1 MLSVSLRYVSSSCNE
16 IYHSYLPIRLSCERA
31 FVAFGH
37 GTFVQPSQFSHECS
51 WQAMKTFFGH
61 VDRLSERRWGLILD
75 VKSDVEES
83 DEDVGVD
90 QSMIS
95 AYRADLYIPSSPLK
109 A

>member
-1 MLSVSLRYVSSSCNE
+1 
-16 IYHSYLPIRLSCERA
+16 
-31 FVAFGH
+31 
-37 GTFVQPSQFSHECS
+37 
-51 WQAMKTFFGH
+51 MKTFFGH

-109 A
+109 I

>member
-1 MLSVSLRYVSSSCNE
+1 
-16 IYHSYLPIRLSCERA
+16 
-31 FVAFGH
+31 
-37 GTFVQPSQFSHECS
+37 
-51 WQAMKTFFGH
+51 MKTFFGH
-61 VDRLSERRWGLILD
+61 VDHLSERCWGLILD